1 LVVRYQDIIEYYF
14 AIVII
19 FTGWIIFYQPPLP
32 LIYILFYI
40 PSTIIIYS
48 KLYSLKK
55 INIIPYF
62 LFLLVIMRYSLP
74 SVINLTDISFYAYI
88 LRSFMISSLL
98 LIDHKY
104 IYSIYKKFKEILV
117 YIIALSLLFYLP
129 YILNFIDYS
138 PITTFIGADG
148 EGRIWNV
155 YYFFSLQV
163 HPIYGEIDRFP
174 SIFDEPGYLGTLLA
188 LLLCIEKYNLKN
200 RKNLILFISGILT
213 ISLSFYMLS
222 AVYFV
227 LNYIKIIKLNY
238 KYIPILIIIILIT
251 MNAFSE
257 TLESRII
264 ARVIDEG
271 NIELATDHRIGIER
285 QQYIFNTLLSQNK
298 INLLFG
304 NGRDGFI
311 QKDIDLGANWSRLVH
326 QVGLVFF
333 LLFILTVVMFS
344 IKKYE
349 NLIFAIIFL
358 LSILQ
363 RPAIFS
369 GPIWMFLLIVG
380 IFINSHNIVKY
391 DIIALFNRFNSFVRL
406 KFSNS
411 EEK

>member
-1 LVVRYQDIIEYYF
+1 
-14 AIVII
+14 
-19 FTGWIIFYQPPLP
+19 
-32 LIYILFYI
+32 
-40 PSTIIIYS
+40 
-48 KLYSLKK
+48 
-55 INIIPYF
+55 
-62 LFLLVIMRYSLP
+62 MRYSLP